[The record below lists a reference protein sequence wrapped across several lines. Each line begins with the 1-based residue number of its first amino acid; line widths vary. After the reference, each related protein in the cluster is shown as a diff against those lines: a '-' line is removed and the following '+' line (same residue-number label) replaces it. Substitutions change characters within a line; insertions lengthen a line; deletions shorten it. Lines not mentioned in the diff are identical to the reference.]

1 MVVAVRTKSQ
11 ITLPSKTVKKLG
23 IKEGD
28 EFEIVERADG
38 SILMVPVV
46 TYPKAYIDKL
56 KKEFNETSEKINKGE
71 WPVFDN
77 VNDMVE
83 YLEKIY
89 SV

>member
-28 EFEIVERADG
+28 EYEIIEREDG

-46 TYPKAYIDKL
+46 TYPKAYIEKL
-56 KKEFNETSEKINKGE
+56 KKEFDEVSEKIDKGE

-77 VNDMVE
+77 AEDMTR
-83 YLEKIY
+83 YLETLQNA
-89 SV
+89 

>member
-1 MVVAVRTKSQ
+1 
-11 ITLPSKTVKKLG
+11 
-23 IKEGD
+23 
-28 EFEIVERADG
+28 
-38 SILMVPVV
+38 MVPVV

-56 KKEFNETSEKINKGE
+56 KKEFNETSEKIDKGE

>member
-28 EFEIVERADG
+28 EYEVIEREDG

-46 TYPKAYIDKL
+46 TYPKAYVDMLEKEAEETM
-56 KKEFNETSEKINKGE
+56 KKVKKGE
-71 WPVFDN
+71 WPVFN
-77 VNDMVE
+77 NAEDMMS
-83 YLEKIY
+83 YLETLQDA
-89 SV
+89 